1 MNALEKMLTLCAGA
15 LTLTAVTACHFD
27 VTNPGPVQEKFLND
41 PAARAAIVNGAG
53 RDLSDALN
61 HTAYITA
68 AATREIFP
76 DGSTGSFGISTQE
89 QIGHF
94 IAEESGEFWAPANRA
109 RFEAED
115 GARRFLAVYGPDA
128 YAKLKEAGQISL
140 WAGYANRLLG
150 ETMCDAVFDG
160 GPKQPYTDY
169 LTRADSELTA
179 AMAIAT
185 AAGDS
190 TTAMAARAARA
201 SVRMD
206 LGRWTDAVAD
216 AGAIAD
222 NFLFQMPYYITDSDQ
237 YNRIYWSTA
246 NSPYRAHTVYNTFY
260 QDYYTQTKDPRV
272 PWTQNPKIPFGDAAV
287 LNLGLVPWYAEQ
299 KYAKRDAAIN
309 LSSGW
314 EMRLL
319 EAEAKLRANDVP
331 GAMALVNKHRVAL
344 GLTPWAASA
353 ATDAWTMLKRE
364 RGIEL
369 WMEARR
375 LNDVRRWKAGSTPGA
390 LSDFEI
396 PGGPKSY
403 LASDQSVC
411 IPIAIE
417 ETQTNS
423 NHPATTSTTG

>member
-1 MNALEKMLTLCAGA
+1 MLKILDASAVVVGA
-15 LTLTAVTACHFD
+15 LVLTACHFD
-27 VTNPGPVQEKFLND
+27 VTNPGPVQAKFLND

-68 AATREIFP
+68 AVTRELFP

-94 IAEESGEFWAPANRA
+94 ITEESGEFWDPMNRA

-115 GARRFLAVYGPDA
+115 GARRFLALYGPTA

-140 WAGYANRLLG
+140 WAGYANRMFG
-150 ETMCDAVFDG
+150 ENMCDAVFDG
-160 GPKQPYTDY
+160 GPKQPSTDY

-179 AMAIAT
+179 AMTIAA
-185 AAGDS
+185 AAGDN
-190 TTAMAARAARA
+190 TTATAARAARA
-201 SVRMD
+201 AVRMD

-216 AGAIAD
+216 ATAIAD
-222 NFLFQMPYYITDSDQ
+222 NFVFQMPYYITDSDQ
-237 YNRIYWSTA
+237 YNRIFWATA

-260 QDYYTQTKDPRV
+260 QDYYTQTQDPRV
-272 PWTQNPKIPFGDAAV
+272 PWTQDPKTPFGDAAV
-287 LNLGLVPWYAEQ
+287 LNLGRLPWYAEQ

-314 EMRLL
+314 EMRLI
-319 EAEAKLRANDVP
+319 EAESKLRNNDVP
-331 GAMALVNKHRVAL
+331 GALALVNKHRVAL
-344 GLTPWAASA
+344 GLAPWTATTAA
-353 ATDAWTMLKRE
+353 DAWTALKRE

-375 LNDVRRWKAGSTPGA
+375 LNDLRRWKAGSTPGV
-390 LSDFEI
+390 LSDFEVA
-396 PGGPKSY
+396 GGAKSY
-403 LASDQSVC
+403 LATDQSVC

-417 ETQTNS
+417 ETQTNP
-423 NHPATTSTTG
+423 NHPVTTSTSG